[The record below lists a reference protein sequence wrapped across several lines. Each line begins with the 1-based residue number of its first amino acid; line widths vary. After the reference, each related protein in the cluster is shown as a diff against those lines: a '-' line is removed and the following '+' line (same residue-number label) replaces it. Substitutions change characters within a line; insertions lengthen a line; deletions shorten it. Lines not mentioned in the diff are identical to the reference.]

1 MPHGA
6 TSPSQSTPTPK
17 PLFGPPQ
24 GSHHPK
30 PAGAPAVAPPPAAK
44 PRLSQASF
52 SSRGAE
58 KLCLAFQSAGMCV
71 HKISGSV
78 EMWGGTRSSLLQ
90 SQIFYVYGP
99 RPPAFR
105 YVPIVRG
112 SGVSEQG
119 APLFGG
125 LSCCCIS
132 RFGKPFPAVSASHNF
147 SALLHPDDLI
157 ANSFTCSSCR

>member
-1 MPHGA
+1 MPA
-6 TSPSQSTPTPK
+6 
-17 PLFGPPQ
+17 L
-24 GSHHPK
+24 
-30 PAGAPAVAPPPAAK
+30 APPAAK
-44 PRLSQASF
+44 RRLSQASF

-58 KLCLAFQSAGMCV
+58 KLCLVFQSAGMCV

-90 SQIFYVYGP
+90 SQIFYVYRP

-119 APLFGG
+119 VPLFAG
-125 LSCCCIS
+125 LSCA
-132 RFGKPFPAVSASHNF
+132 PAIDASSLSLAIDSGF
-147 SALLHPDDLI
+147 VRLALCADTHAI
-157 ANSFTCSSCR
+157 ASSEEI